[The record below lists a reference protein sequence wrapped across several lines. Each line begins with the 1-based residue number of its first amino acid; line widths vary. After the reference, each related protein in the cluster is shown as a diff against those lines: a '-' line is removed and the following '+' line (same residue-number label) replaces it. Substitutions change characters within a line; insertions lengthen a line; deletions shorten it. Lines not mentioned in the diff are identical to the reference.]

1 MREQDVASH
10 AISEPSQFGS
20 KLRTLNISGVAL
32 EPSHFD
38 GSVSCVEFGDVAV
51 EIVRTS
57 PALLM
62 QRAISGRAG
71 CLLML
76 EGADRAKW
84 DGRSVDR
91 CEVAALTDETTL
103 VASFY
108 DPFTSAFVSTS
119 QDDAEAILG
128 PWAWTKG
135 GRGALPVQRPL
146 RPAHARLSACVRKIE
161 RVARYAPHVLRD
173 DRGRT
178 ALRASLID
186 GMQGLC
192 KPSEEAKAD
201 STRATRRHRIVRLTD
216 EYLCANPIRAVYT
229 DDLCQAL
236 GVSASALHKAFQDV
250 FGISPHRYLKLRRM
264 SLVRAALLSPSGPWR
279 SVKAAALSYGFWHL
293 GQFAQDYRETYGELP
308 SATLARSGGGAN

>member
-1 MREQDVASH
+1 M
-10 AISEPSQFGS
+10 
-20 KLRTLNISGVAL
+20 AL
-32 EPSHFD
+32 EPSRFD
-38 GSVSCVEFGDVAV
+38 GSVSRVEFGDVAV
-51 EIVRTS
+51 EIVHTS
-57 PALLM
+57 PALLI
-62 QRAISGRAG
+62 QRANSGRAG

-84 DGRSVDR
+84 DGRSIDR
-91 CEVAALTDETTL
+91 CDVAALTAETTL

-119 QDDAEAILG
+119 EDEAEAILG
-128 PWAWTKG
+128 SWAWTKQ
-135 GRGALPVQRPL
+135 GRGALALQRPP
-146 RPAHARLSACVRKIE
+146 RPAHARFSACVREIE
-161 RVARYAPHVLRD
+161 RLVRHAPDVVRD
-173 DRGRT
+173 DRSRT
-178 ALRASLID
+178 ALRASLVE
-186 GMQGLC
+186 GMQSLC
-192 KPSEEAKAD
+192 RPSEEAKAD
-201 STRATRRHRIVRLTD
+201 RTRATRRHRLVRLTD

-293 GQFAQDYRETYGELP
+293 GQFAQDYRESYGELP
-308 SATLARSGGGAN
+308 SATLARSGGGAK